1 MTNKE
6 LFMKIFGISE
16 GTSRFAGCDG
26 LICPVN
32 VTCSRCT
39 FHNFWEQEVDLG
51 KIYANISTNDLGKL
65 FHKAILNSLYG
76 RHIGKTII
84 CKDTDSTV
92 LKEAFRNASTSAV
105 FPMNKPIED
114 EWTEVP
120 ASLLAD
126 EVHYIAEI
134 LDDATVHGL
143 DFKYENGKYYFKDKQ
158 DVPN

>member
-16 GTSRFAGCDG
+16 GISRFAGCDG

-39 FHNFWEQEVDLG
+39 FHNFWEQDVDIA
-51 KIYANISTNDLGKL
+51 KIYANISVMGLGKAL
-65 FHKAILNSLYG
+65 LNSMY
-76 RHIGKTII
+76 GKTVSY
-84 CKDTDSTV
+84 KDTDS
-92 LKEAFRNASTSAV
+92 
-105 FPMNKPIED
+105 FPMNRPIED

-120 ASLLAD
+120 ASVLAD
-126 EVHYIAEI
+126 DFHSIGEI

-158 DVPN
+158 YVPN